1 MRHMI
6 NRILS
11 AYSGQGR
18 FWLILGIVALI
29 VDAAISYQYG
39 KSLTILHGL
48 GFALV
53 AVFFALL
60 PDAAYSEI
68 ENRRIAS
75 GLAMG
80 ALCIPLGTVAFY
92 SHLGYG
98 AGVRMGDMQ
107 QTGVQNVR
115 FDDAREKVA
124 DNKRNLKLW
133 TTQLD
138 ELRAASPWVATVNAD
153 GLRAQLAPMDKSIEI
168 ETRRGGCGPK
178 CQKLMAA
185 KADIEDRI
193 GKAEQRANLEKQI
206 AATQKLV
213 DNYREAS
220 ANTEYR
226 SSAVVN
232 QNNVAAQLFLA
243 MTGAEPD
250 KAIKPDEVTSSFTS
264 IFIAGGGSLAFMIMA
279 PVGFFLAGRN
289 RHREAPMSALPEI
302 VRPEPPAWPAA
313 ATETRSLNPVH
324 EQLEALKAQ
333 LASLAG
339 GVKDVRLNVVQ
350 SGVRPTYEALCA
362 QRGLA

>member
-1 MRHMI
+1 MRHAI

-11 AYSGQGR
+11 AYSGPGR

-53 AVFFALL
+53 AIFFALL

-68 ENRRIAS
+68 EHRRIAS
-75 GLAMG
+75 GLVMG
-80 ALCIPLGTVAFY
+80 ILCIPLGTVAFY

-98 AGVRMGDMQ
+98 AGVRLGDMQ
-107 QTGVQNVR
+107 QTGVQNVKY
-115 FDDAREKVA
+115 DDARGKVE
-124 DNKRNLKLW
+124 DNKRNVAMW
-133 TTQLD
+133 TEQLAD
-138 ELRAASPWVATVNAD
+138 LTKIAPWSPTVNPD
-153 GLRAQLAPMDKSIEI
+153 GLKAQLASADKAIEL
-168 ETRRGGCGPK
+168 EAKRGGCKAK
-178 CQKLMAA
+178 CLDRMKEKAALQERIATAERATDLQKR
-185 KADIEDRI
+185 IE
-193 GKAEQRANLEKQI
+193 
-206 AATQKLV
+206 ATQRLI
-213 DNYREAS
+213 DDYREAS
-220 ANTEYR
+220 AKTEFK

-289 RHREAPMSALPEI
+289 RIATPSSAPVAAVAEPQPVHATMTTAPAPKPTVLRLQPVHATLGELMEARRM
-302 VRPEPPAWPAA
+302 AA
-313 ATETRSLNPVH
+313 A
-324 EQLEALKAQ
+324 
-333 LASLAG
+333 
-339 GVKDVRLNVVQ
+339 
-350 SGVRPTYEALCA
+350 
-362 QRGLA
+362 